1 MAEFNRLHDRY
12 HAWQPSALTD
22 RNEHSARGDPYPGDA
37 EMVYLL
43 KAATALAERSD
54 NTFNPAIVHLIR
66 LWGFQNDHAAD
77 HEPDPAQIRHW
88 VDANPR
94 MSDLRYDGTRI
105 SSINPAVML
114 DFGGWVKGYALDR
127 AALILR
133 RAGVKAALINVGG
146 NILAVGQ
153 QIGRAHV

>member
-1 MAEFNRLHDRY
+1 MAEFNRLHDLY
-12 HAWQPSALTD
+12 QSWQPSALTD
-22 RNEHSARGDPYPGDA
+22 LNDHIARGEPYPGDA

-54 NTFNPAIVHLIR
+54 NTFNPAIGHLIR

-77 HEPDPAQIRHW
+77 HEPDPAQIHHW

-114 DFGGWVKGYALDR
+114 DFGGWVKGYARSEEHTSELQS
-127 AALILR
+127 LM
-133 RAGVKAALINVGG
+133 
-146 NILAVGQ
+146 
-153 QIGRAHV
+153 

>member
-1 MAEFNRLHDRY
+1 
-12 HAWQPSALTD
+12 
-22 RNEHSARGDPYPGDA
+22 
-37 EMVYLL
+37 
-43 KAATALAERSD
+43 
-54 NTFNPAIVHLIR
+54 
-66 LWGFQNDHAAD
+66 
-77 HEPDPAQIRHW
+77 
-88 VDANPR
+88 

-153 QIGRAHV
+153 PGERPWRVGIQDPRREGPVAQNAQIGRASCRESGGQYV